1 MHHSFIDKYSDLKSP
16 IHELDPG
23 VKIIVFLVFI
33 ITLVLTPPSR
43 LLQFEGFLAMMA
55 AVAVLSRVPVSYI
68 LKRSLLVLPFVIFVA
83 LTIPFQHFN
92 PNKNYFAV
100 IFLKAWLSASAL
112 ILLSSTTAFPD
123 LLKGL
128 EALKVPKL
136 IVTLLSFMYRYIF
149 VLTDEA
155 MRMEA
160 ARDSRYFGGHYTR
173 QLRVYSGMIG
183 SLFIHTFERAE
194 RVYQCMAA
202 RGFTG
207 KIKSLNR
214 FEFSEYDVLFI
225 LFFAV
230 SIVAIK
236 IFL

>member
-1 MHHSFIDKYSDLKSP
+1 MHHAFIDKYSDLKSP
-16 IHELDPG
+16 MHELDPRA
-23 VKIIVFLVFI
+23 KIVVFLIFI
-33 ITLVLTPPSR
+33 IALVLTPPSH
-43 LLQFEGFLAMMA
+43 LFQFAGFFAMIT
-55 AVAVLSRVPVSYI
+55 VVGVLSKVPASYVM
-68 LKRSLLVLPFVIFVA
+68 KRSLLVLPFVIFVA
-83 LTIPFQHFN
+83 LTIPFQSLN
-92 PNKNYFAV
+92 PHKQYFV
-100 IFLKAWLSASAL
+100 VVFLKSWMSASAL
-112 ILLSSTTAFPD
+112 ILLSATTPFPD

-160 ARDSRYFGGHYTR
+160 ARNSRYFGGHYIR
-173 QLRVYSGMIG
+173 QVKVYFGMIG
-183 SLFIHTFERAE
+183 SLFINTFERAE

-207 KIKSLNR
+207 EIKSVNR
-214 FEFSEYDVLFI
+214 FELSEYDIIFA
-225 LFFAV
+225 LFFIA
-230 SIVAIK
+230 SMLALE